1 METGM
6 KDKKVLITGSTKG
19 IGRGCADIF
28 ANEGSYVIVHGRD
41 QQKCDEVA
49 ADVWKKYPHAKK
61 VIGIAADLRK
71 VEDIE
76 NLYKKATEDGPI
88 DVLVNNAGV
97 YPTAEGKIKSFLEL
111 TDEDWDALW
120 VTDMMSAVRLSR
132 LAFKDMM
139 DRNYGKIIMVT
150 SEAALRS
157 NKDVIAYGA
166 VKSAMTGLAR
176 GMAEATKGTCVTVN
190 SVLPVTTITEGHI
203 GYLESYAKTRG
214 LTGGVEEA
222 KKDYFINGND
232 APSLIG
238 RFTTVEEC
246 AMTVLFVAANDGVNG
261 NSVLIDGGV
270 IRHI

>member
-6 KDKKVLITGSTKG
+6 KGKKVLITGSTKG

-28 ANEGSYVIVHGRD
+28 AKEGSYVIVSGRD
-41 QQKCDEVA
+41 QTNCDRVA
-49 ADVWKKYPHAKK
+49 SEIQSACPEAK
-61 VIGIAADLRK
+61 VVGIAADLRNK
-71 VEDIE
+71 EDI
-76 NLYKKATEDGPI
+76 NRLYAEATKDGPL
-88 DVLVNNAGV
+88 DVLINNAGI
-97 YPTAEGKIKSFLEL
+97 YPTASGKIKPFLEL
-111 TDEDWDALW
+111 TDEDYEALW
-120 VTDMMSAVRLSR
+120 NMDFISSMRLAR
-132 LAFKDMM
+132 LAFRDMM
-139 DRNYGKIIMVT
+139 ERNYGKIIFVT
-150 SEAALRS
+150 SEAALRP
-157 NKDVIAYGA
+157 NKDVIAYSA
-166 VKSAMTGLAR
+166 VKAAATALAR
-176 GMAEATKGTCVTVN
+176 GMAEATKGTKVTVN

-214 LTGGVEEA
+214 LKGGVEEA

-246 AMTVLFVAANDGVNG
+246 AMTVLFAAANDGVNG

>member
-6 KDKKVLITGSTKG
+6 KGKKVLITGSTKG

-28 ANEGSYVIVHGRD
+28 AKEGSYVIVHGRN
-41 QQKCDEVA
+41 QANCDEVA
-49 ADVWKKYPHAKK
+49 KQVSALNSQAK
-61 VIGIAADLRK
+61 VIGIAADLM
-71 VEDIE
+71 DA
-76 NLYKKATEDGPI
+76 KATAELYAKATVDGPL
-88 DVLVNNAGV
+88 DVLVNNAGI
-97 YPTAEGKIKSFLEL
+97 YPTASGKIKPFLDL
-111 TDEDWDALW
+111 TDEDYEALW
-120 VTDMMSAVRLSR
+120 TMDFMSSMRLAR

-139 DRNYGKIIMVT
+139 ARNYGKIIFVT
-150 SEAALRS
+150 SEAALRP

-166 VKSAMTGLAR
+166 VKAAATALAR
-176 GMAEATKGTCVTVN
+176 GIAEATKGTKVTVN

-214 LTGGVEEA
+214 LKGGVEEA

-232 APSLIG
+232 APSLLG

-246 AMTVLFVAANDGVNG
+246 AMTVLFAAANDGVNG

>member
-6 KDKKVLITGSTKG
+6 KGKKVLITGSTKG

-28 ANEGSYVIVHGRD
+28 AKEGSYVIVTGRKQED
-41 QQKCDEVA
+41 CDRVA
-49 ADVWKKYPHAKK
+49 AEIQSANPEATVK
-61 VIGIAADLRK
+61 GIAADLR
-71 VEDIE
+71 DIASLE
-76 NLYKKATEDGPI
+76 HLYAEATKDGPLDI
-88 DVLVNNAGV
+88 LVNNAGI
-97 YPTAEGKIKSFLEL
+97 YPTASGKIKPFLDL
-111 TDEDWDALW
+111 TDEDYELLW
-120 VTDMMSAVRLSR
+120 AMDFMSPMRLAR
-132 LAFKDMM
+132 MAFKDMM
-139 DRNYGKIIMVT
+139 ERNYGKIIFVT
-150 SEAALRS
+150 SEAALRP

-166 VKSAMTGLAR
+166 VKAAATALAR
-176 GMAEATKGTCVTVN
+176 GMAEATKGTKVTVN

-214 LTGGVEEA
+214 LSGVEEA

-238 RFTTVEEC
+238 RFTTVQEC
-246 AMTVLFVAANDGVNG
+246 AMTVLFAAANDGVNG

>member
-1 METGM
+1 METNM
-6 KDKKVLITGSTKG
+6 KGKKVLITGSTKG

-28 ANEGSYVIVHGRD
+28 AKEGSHVFVTGRKQED
-41 QQKCDEVA
+41 CDRVA
-49 ADVWKKYPHAKK
+49 AEIQQLCPEAKMAG
-61 VIGIAADLRK
+61 VAADLR
-71 VEDIE
+71 I
-76 NLYKKATEDGPI
+76 TEDVERLYSEVTKDGPL

-97 YPTAEGKIKSFLEL
+97 YPTVSGKIKPFLEL
-111 TDEDWDALW
+111 TDEDYEGLW
-120 VTDMMSAVRLSR
+120 LMDFMSPMRLAR
-132 LAFKDMM
+132 LAFRDMM
-139 DRNYGKIIMVT
+139 ARNYGKIIFVT
-150 SEAALRS
+150 SEAALRP

-166 VKSAMTGLAR
+166 VKAAATALAR
-176 GMAEATKGTCVTVN
+176 GMAEATKGTRVTVN

-214 LTGGVEEA
+214 LSGVEEA
-222 KKDYFINGND
+222 KKDYFIHGND

-246 AMTVLFVAANDGVNG
+246 AMTVLFAAANDGVNG